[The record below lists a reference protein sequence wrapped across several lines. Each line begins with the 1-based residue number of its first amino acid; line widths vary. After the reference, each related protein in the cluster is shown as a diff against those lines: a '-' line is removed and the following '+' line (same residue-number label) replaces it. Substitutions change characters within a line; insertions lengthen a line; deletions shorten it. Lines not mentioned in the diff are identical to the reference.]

1 MPGPKPGRPRDP
13 LTRRQRRHCRA
24 PLLSRLRLPLVGA
37 LLACLLPGPAARA
50 AVPRTESWTPAPQE
64 APKPRRGG
72 TLRYIQEPVESL
84 DPRTG
89 SDVYACTIINQIHRG
104 LLQYSNNL
112 TPVPCLARTWTIS
125 RDGRE
130 YTFELQPGV
139 LFQHGREVTA
149 DDVVFSIERI
159 FDPRGDT
166 GLAGQYLG
174 VIEGALAY
182 HQKKTPRLTGV
193 VALGRHTVRIR
204 LAQPSGSFLWS
215 MAMVQVGIVPRDV
228 VERVGDAEFGRHPI
242 GCGPFRF
249 VSSDTSQTLLVAY
262 EGYFR
267 GRANLDSLVFTTP
280 RTNATALGPDMLL
293 QGRVDMAEIP
303 GYRRKEVARAPGLRL
318 ISRRELSLSF
328 VGMNCDLPPL
338 DNWHVRRALAMATD
352 REAMLAANPEGHVLP
367 TGVLP
372 PGMSCY
378 SPEIKLLPHNVV
390 TARAELA
397 AAGYPG
403 GKGLKEIVY
412 FSSRSSSRSRKSD
425 SLLVAGWRQVGL
437 PIKVQFSDW
446 SALSDGVDRGTLP
459 LFSLSWV
466 ADIPDPDSFL
476 GALFTSS
483 SPYNYFRYR
492 DAEVDSLLGQ
502 GRVLVD
508 PRTRGGIYTQIEKH
522 VLDEGTM
529 IPLFNSTLAYGIRS
543 TVHGL
548 NITPLGI
555 SCVDFSYV
563 WMEEG
568 SGDRAVVE

>member
-1 MPGPKPGRPRDP
+1 
-13 LTRRQRRHCRA
+13 
-24 PLLSRLRLPLVGA
+24 
-37 LLACLLPGPAARA
+37 
-50 AVPRTESWTPAPQE
+50 
-64 APKPRRGG
+64 
-72 TLRYIQEPVESL
+72 
-84 DPRTG
+84 
-89 SDVYACTIINQIHRG
+89 
-104 LLQYSNNL
+104 
-112 TPVPCLARTWTIS
+112 
-125 RDGRE
+125 
-130 YTFELQPGV
+130 
-139 LFQHGREVTA
+139 VTA

-215 MAMVQVGIVPRDV
+215 MAMVQVGLVPRDV

-280 RTNATALGPDMLL
+280 RTNATALGPDMR

-303 GYRRKEVARAPGLRL
+303 ATAARRWPGRRPAPDQPPQ
-318 ISRRELSLSF
+318 LSLSF
-328 VGMNCDLPPL
+328 VGMNCDLPPRTTGTCGAR
-338 DNWHVRRALAMATD
+338 WPWPPTAEPCWPPIPGSRAA
-352 REAMLAANPEGHVLP
+352 

-390 TARAELA
+390 TARAGWPRPAIRQGAEGDRLLLL
-397 AAGYPG
+397 PQFVP
-403 GKGLKEIVY
+403 L
-412 FSSRSSSRSRKSD
+412 RKSD
-425 SLLVAGWRQVGL
+425 SLLVAGWRRGAADQGA
-437 PIKVQFSDW
+437 VQRLERTFG
-446 SALSDGVDRGTLP
+446 GVDRGTLP

-476 GALFTSS
+476 GAS
-483 SPYNYFRYR
+483 SPRAALQLLR
-492 DAEVDSLLGQ
+492 IATPKWTRLGQ

-508 PRTRGGIYTQIEKH
+508 PRTRGGIIRR
-522 VLDEGTM
+522 
-529 IPLFNSTLAYGIRS
+529 SRS
-543 TVHGL
+543 T
-548 NITPLGI
+548 
-555 SCVDFSYV
+555 C
-563 WMEEG
+563 
-568 SGDRAVVE
+568 